1 MEAIHNWNIPL
12 VKQQTGKSLNNTCQ
26 ERLVKTSKRSYQI
39 NKKGK
44 RQLYTK
50 INKMIKEVIQ
60 RPETQVVNKP
70 LNNGQAQS

>member
-12 VKQQTGKSLNNTCQ
+12 VKQQTGKSLNNTCH

-39 NKKGK
+39 NKEK
-44 RQLYTK
+44 RQLCTK